1 MSYMTHSL
9 LLNVPVPLQI
19 RLPANPSQAFNV
31 KQTDTF
37 NIKASDVGALNY
49 VIMRIEATGASTQV
63 SIGHHRWSGRQ

>member
-1 MSYMTHSL
+1 LDVH
-9 LLNVPVPLQI
+9 VPSQI

-37 NIKASDVGALNY
+37 NIKASDVGAFNY

-63 SIGHHRWSGRQ
+63 SIGVHGLSDR